1 MGETPLF
8 IYFLIPITFI
18 YTVIHTFIDVGRKVS
33 FLKTYNDTHFATF
46 RVKFAAPC
54 VHRVHTL
61 TFIQYSFILGIA
73 ETTLVVHLYTD
84 YA

>member
-1 MGETPLF
+1 MWDAR
-8 IYFLIPITFI
+8 FL
-18 YTVIHTFIDVGRKVS
+18 

-54 VHRVHTL
+54 VHTL

-73 ETTLVVHLYTD
+73 ETTLVVTCIYRLCVTRSIKRNTCRRQL
-84 YA
+84 